1 MFYQVSTNVRGIKFD
16 LSELSEDLNISE
28 RAFEGLSN
36 LQFLRFHYRIG
47 NRRNQLHLPRG
58 LNNIP
63 TGLRILHWDQFPGT
77 SLPSDMNP
85 QSLVELVMHGSKLEK
100 LWEET
105 KPLGTLRWINLSSS
119 VNLLFCKPERAS

>member
-1 MFYQVSTNVRGIKFD
+1 M
-16 LSELSEDLNISE
+16 SELSEDFNISE

-105 KPLGTLRWINLSSS
+105 KVSAIYFSLVSKLQ
-119 VNLLFCKPERAS
+119 VLF